1 MRRTFPT
8 LLLLA
13 AAACAAPQREPD
25 ASGAAT
31 TDAARAD
38 GVSVSALVADL
49 PAERADALCGGR
61 GPSFLAEAALL
72 ERVRAAAED
81 EGDDA
86 ALRAPR
92 LLLADGGEGTIS
104 AVEPV
109 AYVSGWRAGGGGAP
123 EPVGATV
130 DDGLWLE
137 ARPALVG
144 GGRVRLAYVLR
155 RERVRRPIASS
166 VVDLPGADRRVRVE
180 LPSVAKLRAAGEATL
195 APGECQVVL
204 LAESPDA
211 AVVTLAVLTAAPAA
225 LPREAGFRVD
235 TERAELAISR

>member
-1 MRRTFPT
+1 MRTRAIAI
-8 LLLLA
+8 LLGLLP
-13 AAACAAPQREPD
+13 ACAGSRARPEPAD
-25 ASGAAT
+25 GPAA
-31 TDAARAD
+31 AARAD
-38 GVSVSALVADL
+38 AVSISALVADL
-49 PAERADALCGGR
+49 SAERAHALCGDR
-61 GPSFLAEAALL
+61 GPSFRAEAALL
-72 ERVRAAAED
+72 ERVRAAAEE

-109 AYVSGWRAGGGGAP
+109 AYVRDWRARVGGEP

-166 VVDLPGADRRVRVE
+166 VVELPGADQRVRVD

-211 AVVTLAVLTAAPAA
+211 AVVTLVVLTAAPAT
-225 LPREAGFRVD
+225 LPREAGFRVE